1 MCPAQLWWA
10 ATTFSLQACC
20 PITAGAG
27 RLYEFTGVRDQ
38 ANGRCRFRLAAAA
51 ALECQHV
58 HEAVFREA
66 ALNKVKRPARAA
78 ERCRSSPHAL
88 AAAPE
93 LFRAFL
99 YDAAGRIHA

>member
-1 MCPAQLWWA
+1 MADVV
-10 ATTFSLQACC
+10 FDSL
-20 PITAGAG
+20 P
-27 RLYEFTGVRDQ
+27 RPRSSVSS
-38 ANGRCRFRLAAAA
+38 
-51 ALECQHV
+51 V

-78 ERCRSSPHAL
+78 ERSRSSPHAL